1 MSSTDPKLLASLA
14 QAERIRDDLSPDEPL
29 YTALSNLIQQAQLTQ
44 KKLDR
49 LIRRSDATEEKLVET
64 NRNMETLTVS
74 LSRFVPKTVVDALMR
89 GEGEQLAGVDRK
101 NLTVFF
107 SDIVGFTTIAS
118 RQEPEPLAELLMEY
132 FTAMSEICNA
142 FGGTLDQFIGDA
154 MLIFFGDP
162 QTKGARGDAEAAVG
176 MALAMQDRLESLRAD
191 WHDRGFSQ
199 NIHVRMGI
207 STGYCH
213 VGNFGSSSRL
223 HYTVIGNTANE
234 ASRIQNLARP
244 DTVMI
249 SNDTW
254 LLVKD
259 KFEFIDH
266 GETMLK
272 GRGHPVGLFE
282 VRPLQGDA
290 DNQRIRQE
298 SDGFQLRVDPQAIAD
313 KTDAIAALEAALR
326 LLRSK

>member
-254 LLVKD
+254 LLLKD

>member
-1 MSSTDPKLLASLA
+1 MSEADPKFIAALAKAEVLLEETDPASSLHHVLANLIR
-14 QAERIRDDLSPDEPL
+14 QAELG
-29 YTALSNLIQQAQLTQ
+29 Q
-44 KKLDR
+44 KKLNR
-49 LIRRSDATEEKLVET
+49 LIRRSDATEEKLFEA
-64 NRNMETLTVS
+64 NRKMETLTIS
-74 LSRFVPKTVVDALMR
+74 LSRFVPQTVVDALMR

-132 FTAMSEICNA
+132 FTEMTEICSRH
-142 FGGTLDQFIGDA
+142 GGTLDQFIGDA

-162 QTKGARGDAEAAVG
+162 VSRGAQDDARAAVA
-176 MALAMQDRLESLRAD
+176 MALEMQDKLETLRQT

-234 ASRIQNLARP
+234 ASRIQDLAQP

-249 SNDTW
+249 SDETW
-254 LLVKD
+254 LLVKEM
-259 KFEFIDH
+259 FHCQSH
-266 GETMLK
+266 GEVMLK
-272 GRGHPVGLFE
+272 GRDHPVKLHQ
-282 VRPLQGDA
+282 VTSPHDQAA
-290 DNQRIRQE
+290 DRRIRVE
-298 SDGFQLRVDPQAIAD
+298 GTGYQLRLDPDSID
-313 KTDAIAALEAALR
+313 DRDAVISALEESIRQLQK
-326 LLRSK
+326 S

>member
-132 FTAMSEICNA
+132 FTAMSEICND

-254 LLVKD
+254 LLLKD